1 MTSLVESI
9 PFSRADIAPLAYLGE
24 AWARVKDR
32 YWLFLGITA
41 VGLLLGSAAPLG
53 LLLGPMMCGIYLCY
67 RRQAQGLPITFDM
80 LFKGF
85 DHFSEAFIASLL
97 MLAAS
102 LVVILPLMIL
112 MVVMVFMGIL
122 GSIAAPG
129 ETAQAGSA
137 FAGCFLFAVAILLV
151 MLGSALISVFFTFTY
166 PLIMDRGMSGVEA
179 VKLSFRAAR
188 ANIGGLLLLA
198 LANLILSCAG
208 LLCCYVGA
216 LLILPITFGT
226 HWICYE
232 RIFGI
237 KDAEATAPGA

>member
-1 MTSLVESI
+1 MIPAMESI
-9 PFSRADIAPLAYLGE
+9 PFSRADISPVAYLSE

-67 RRQAQGLPITFDM
+67 RELALGRPVAFDR

-102 LVVILPLMIL
+102 LVLILPV
-112 MVVMVFMGIL
+112 MVAVFLMVFMGVL
-122 GSIAAPG
+122 GGIAGHGAEG
-129 ETAQAGSA
+129 GAA
-137 FAGCFLFAVAILLV
+137 FLGCFLFAGIMLLV
-151 MLGSALISVFFTFTY
+151 VLGSALIGVFFTFTY
-166 PLIMDRGMSGVEA
+166 PLIMDRGMTGLEA

-188 ANIGGLLLLA
+188 ANLGGLLLLA
-198 LANLILSCAG
+198 LVNALLSFAG

-216 LLILPITFGT
+216 LLVLPLTLGT

-232 RIFGI
+232 RVFGI
-237 KDAEATAPGA
+237 KEAGGA

>member
-1 MTSLVESI
+1 MNLESI
-9 PFSRADIAPLAYLGE
+9 PFSRADISPLAYLGE

-53 LLLGPMMCGIYLCY
+53 LLLGPMMCGIALCY

-85 DHFSEAFIASLL
+85 DHFTESFIASLL

-102 LVVILPLMIL
+102 LALILPM
-112 MVVMVFMGIL
+112 MVAVFIMVFAGAL
-122 GSIAAPG
+122 GGLAGHGAERGAALL
-129 ETAQAGSA
+129 
-137 FAGCFLFAVAILLV
+137 GCLLVAAVFLFV
-151 MLGSALISVFFTFTY
+151 MLGSLLIGVFFTFTF
-166 PLIMDRGMSGVEA
+166 PLILDRGLPGLEA

-188 ANIGGLLLLA
+188 ANLGGLLLLA
-198 LANLILSCAG
+198 LVNALLSCAG

-216 LLILPITFGT
+216 LLVLPLTFGAQ
-226 HWICYE
+226 WICYE
-232 RIFGI
+232 RVFGI
-237 KDAEATAPGA
+237 KEA